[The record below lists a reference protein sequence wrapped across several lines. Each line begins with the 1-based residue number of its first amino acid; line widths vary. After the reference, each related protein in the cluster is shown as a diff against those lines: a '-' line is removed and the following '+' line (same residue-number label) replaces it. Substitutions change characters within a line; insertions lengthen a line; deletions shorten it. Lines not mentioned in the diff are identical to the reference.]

1 MQPPLQKGGVPERP
15 VGVRAIGSDIRLV
28 VGFTHFTKKHLKLLV
43 EVRLGHSA
51 FMLVSLPSLVKPR
64 FLYLKQA

>member
-1 MQPPLQKGGVPERP
+1 
-15 VGVRAIGSDIRLV
+15 V
-28 VGFTHFTKKHLKLLV
+28 VSFTHFTKKLLKVLV